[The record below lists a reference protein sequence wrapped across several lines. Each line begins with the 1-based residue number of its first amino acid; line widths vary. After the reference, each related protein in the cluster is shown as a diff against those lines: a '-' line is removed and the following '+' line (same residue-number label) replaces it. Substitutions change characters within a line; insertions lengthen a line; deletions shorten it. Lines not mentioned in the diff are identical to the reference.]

1 MLEPDMNRN
10 SSTNSPSLDRAVD
23 LMRDSVPMRAEWRDA
38 VLREVSAAPQPEP
51 KLSPS
56 FMPDVRGRTPA
67 FLRSFVV
74 HPFAAVAACVAAMLI
89 GAAGTLAFVRA
100 DAAATPSVAAVN
112 STATTVPLSNAAN
125 TSSSDK
131 RKIIRFALVAPGAGQ
146 VSIVG
151 DFNNWDPR
159 ATPLKTA
166 RDGSTWLIDMPLS
179 AGRHVYAFVVDGDLV
194 ADPSAPRVVDHDF
207 GVQNSVVLVGSL

>member
-1 MLEPDMNRN
+1 MPAPEMNEN
-10 SSTNSPSLDRAVD
+10 STTNSASLDRAVV
-23 LMRDSVPMRAEWRDA
+23 LLRDAVPVSSDWRDA
-38 VLREVSAAPQPEP
+38 LLREVSQLPKPEQTLP
-51 KLSPS
+51 AS

-67 FLRSFVV
+67 LLRSFAV
-74 HPFAAVAACVAAMLI
+74 HPFAAIAACLLAMLI
-89 GAAGTLAFVRA
+89 GAAGTLAFVHSSTS
-100 DAAATPSVAAVN
+100 AAPFTAAVN
-112 STATTVPLSNAAN
+112 RNAAMVPVAN
-125 TSSSDK
+125 TSAADK

-151 DFNNWDPR
+151 DFNNWDPH
-159 ATPLKTA
+159 ATPLTAA